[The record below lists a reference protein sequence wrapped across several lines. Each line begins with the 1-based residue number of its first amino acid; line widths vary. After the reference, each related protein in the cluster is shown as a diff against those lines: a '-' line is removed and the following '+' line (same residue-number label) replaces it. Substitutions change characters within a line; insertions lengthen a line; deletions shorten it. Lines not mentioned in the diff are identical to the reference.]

1 MIIKELS
8 TSRNGGLN
16 GFKDKLALPPIRMD
30 SSSMENLP
38 TLENLSTIDTDPNLS
53 AETKSLSNVS
63 ETSEKKKKTIGARIM
78 NTLKGK
84 KHKSSD

>member
-1 MIIKELS
+1 
-8 TSRNGGLN
+8 
-16 GFKDKLALPPIRMD
+16 
-30 SSSMENLP
+30 MENLP

-84 KHKSSD
+84 KHKSSDWLNIFDILFNFEENC